1 MKHKDAQAFVRK
13 YNTELAIRGYSKM
26 KKADLFSLID
36 AKLKHNRIEL
46 QQEWKALKAGPER
59 PMAVKQGP
67 RAGGPMPPKK
77 KQMGVKT
84 PKQRPMA
91 VKQGPRAGSAGMA
104 KRTGGAPG
112 GRRFV
117 YPKSG
122 NKPKGMTITQWRTDP
137 KNKSRTR
144 EVYSGASGVN
154 PGRVG
159 GDGKTS
165 TKTKSRTTKKAVPRA
180 FSRKSQNAA
189 DDAWHARNK
198 DTSGQA
204 QVNRLNAVTDRLT
217 RREAIQRDKERTRR
231 IRGRKVHY
239 I

>member
-67 RAGGPMPPKK
+67 RAG
-77 KQMGVKT
+77 
-84 PKQRPMA
+84 
-91 VKQGPRAGSAGMA
+91 SAGMA

-144 EVYSGASGVN
+144 EIYSGASGVN

-165 TKTKSRTTKKAVPRA
+165 TKSRTVSFASSKKPVAKR
-180 FSRKSQNAA
+180 SSENAA

-217 RREAIQRDKERTRR
+217 RRAAMQRDKERIRR
-231 IRGRKVHY
+231 FRGRR
-239 I
+239 

>member
-67 RAGGPMPPKK
+67 RAGPAPK

-84 PKQRPMA
+84 PKPRPMA

-144 EVYSGASGVN
+144 EIYSGVN

-165 TKTKSRTTKKAVPRA
+165 TKSRTVSFATKKPVAKR
-180 FSRKSQNAA
+180 SSQNAA

-217 RREAIQRDKERTRR
+217 RRAAMQRDKERIRR
-231 IRGRKVHY
+231 IRGRR
-239 I
+239 

>member
-46 QQEWKALKAGPER
+46 QQEWKALKAGP
-59 PMAVKQGP
+59 
-67 RAGGPMPPKK
+67 RADVPKK

-144 EVYSGASGVN
+144 EIYSGASGVN

-165 TKTKSRTTKKAVPRA
+165 TKTKSRTVSFATKKPVAKR
-180 FSRKSQNAA
+180 SSQNAA

-217 RREAIQRDKERTRR
+217 RRAAMQRDKERIRR
-231 IRGRKVHY
+231 IRGRR
-239 I
+239 